1 MDVRLFNRDNLEPD
15 LPFMIYKVKKKA
27 NSPVKPVPVEGF
39 LNSQVVFGAPCVC
52 NNAPSLGLNRTAIVQ
67 RCGDQTAE
75 PLLVTAVLHL
85 PQPDAHAPLKHHFMS
100 AGRAG
105 QETGLP
111 QQSTKLVW
119 AEGNFILSLSDSM
132 RNWAPVF
139 GICWLQWSLTCVF
152 KKQRL
157 SWLWPFCSW
166 QRGFCMIAQ
175 SSCYQIAS
183 CSITWWLSN
192 MRVLPSTCY
201 AASSMR
207 DGLKKNLCSLFFF
220 LQRGSDELFSS
231 CISNGPYIMNP
242 GRGVLPWRGNS
253 LYGNACPVWF
263 VWVSM
268 TINPLFKMSQSLLF
282 CPSLIVSVFVCLLHP
297 HHPQLMATT
306 QKNSKVTSVL
316 LVFHHVWSTSASCL
330 MT

>member
-157 SWLWPFCSW
+157 S
-166 QRGFCMIAQ
+166 
-175 SSCYQIAS
+175 
-183 CSITWWLSN
+183 
-192 MRVLPSTCY
+192 
-201 AASSMR
+201 
-207 DGLKKNLCSLFFF
+207 
-220 LQRGSDELFSS
+220 
-231 CISNGPYIMNP
+231 
-242 GRGVLPWRGNS
+242 
-253 LYGNACPVWF
+253 
-263 VWVSM
+263 
-268 TINPLFKMSQSLLF
+268 
-282 CPSLIVSVFVCLLHP
+282 
-297 HHPQLMATT
+297 
-306 QKNSKVTSVL
+306 
-316 LVFHHVWSTSASCL
+316 
-330 MT
+330 